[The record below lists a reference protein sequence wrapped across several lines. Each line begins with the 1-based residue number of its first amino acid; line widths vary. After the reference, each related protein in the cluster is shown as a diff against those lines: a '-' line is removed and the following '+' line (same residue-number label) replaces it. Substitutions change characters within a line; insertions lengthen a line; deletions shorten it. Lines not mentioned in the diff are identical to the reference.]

1 MTRFLCVPS
10 TGPPF
15 DHTTFRPTGHYL
27 FIRSILGL
35 PGDGAWLWSGVL
47 GPANRTC
54 QMRFF
59 SHMHGRG
66 VGNLTVYIRNKA
78 DGTMTDVLN
87 IYGTDV
93 MDVNKWKRNVV
104 ELPSEMDFYV
114 IIEATVGV
122 AGHSDIAVDDITF
135 TPECT

>member
-1 MTRFLCVPS
+1 
-10 TGPPF
+10 
-15 DHTTFRPTGHYL
+15 
-27 FIRSILGL
+27 
-35 PGDGAWLWSGVL
+35 
-47 GPANRTC
+47 
-54 QMRFF
+54 
-59 SHMHGRG
+59 MHGRG
-66 VGNLTVYIRNKA
+66 VGNLTVYIRNKP
-78 DGTMTDVLN
+78 DGTMKDVLT
-87 IYGTDV
+87 IYGTEV

>member
-1 MTRFLCVPS
+1 
-10 TGPPF
+10 
-15 DHTTFRPTGHYL
+15 
-27 FIRSILGL
+27 
-35 PGDGAWLWSGVL
+35 
-47 GPANRTC
+47 
-54 QMRFF
+54 
-59 SHMHGRG
+59 MHGRG

-93 MDVNKWKRNVV
+93 MDVNKWKRSVV

-135 TPECT
+135 TPECR